1 MNVMKSVF
9 LSLSFC
15 LLVAAAVAQS
25 TAPKRNPG
33 SNFYFGG
40 GPTFSRFTGDGADDN
55 TSVLVGAQVAAGM
68 VWQLSNNFSIVP
80 ELNVSMQGTKA
91 KVISDYTVRLW
102 YLNLPVQVRYNF
114 AGSGF
119 FVETGPQIGLLLDA
133 KRIQNDVKT
142 DADDAVK
149 ETSINWNFGLGY
161 NINKNIAINARIAPG
176 LNDIAESPMVDQKQ
190 LTGAFRILFSF

>member
-1 MNVMKSVF
+1 MKKVF
-9 LSLSFC
+9 LSLGFC
-15 LLVAAAVAQS
+15 LTVAAAVAQS
-25 TAPKRNPG
+25 TPTARRSG
-33 SNFYFGG
+33 STFYFGG

-55 TSVLVGAQVAAGM
+55 TSVLVGAQVALGM

-80 ELNVSMQGTKA
+80 ELNASMQGTKA
-91 KVISDYTVRLW
+91 KVVSDYTVRLW
-102 YLNLPVQVRYNF
+102 YLNLPVQLRYAF
-114 AGSGF
+114 ANSGF

-133 KRIQNDVKT
+133 KRIQNDQKT

-176 LNDIAESPMVDQKQ
+176 LNDIAESPVVDQKQ
-190 LTGAFRILFSF
+190 LTSSLRVLFSF

>member
-1 MNVMKSVF
+1 MKKVF

-15 LLVAAAVAQS
+15 VMVVAAVAQS
-25 TAPKRNPG
+25 TAPARKTG

-55 TSVLVGAQVAAGM
+55 TSILVGAQVALGM

-80 ELNVSMQGTKA
+80 ELNASMQGTKA
-91 KVISDYTVRLW
+91 KVVSDYTVRLW
-102 YLNLPVQVRYNF
+102 YLNLPVQVRYTF
-114 AGSGF
+114 ANSGF

-133 KRIQNDVKT
+133 TRIENDVKT
-142 DADDAVK
+142 DADEAVK

-161 NINKNIAINARIAPG
+161 NINRNIAINARIAPG
-176 LNDIAESPMVDQKQ
+176 LNDIAESPVVDQKQ
-190 LTGAFRILFSF
+190 LTSSLRILFSF